1 MEKRKQSVEGAL
13 KEMDPFRLRHEN
25 LPVMKFRQRP
35 VPQLLAQGKQTMG
48 YFSSTWNE
56 SP

>member
-1 MEKRKQSVEGAL
+1 MDKRKQSVEGAL
-13 KEMDPFRLRHEN
+13 KEIDPFRLRHEN

-48 YFSSTWNE
+48 YFSST
-56 SP
+56 